1 MVDVLEFLLLLLGVK
16 IQVSLTYTIFFF
28 FFNQNNKQTVL
39 HDFRSTFIVLNF
51 EVLNLIQFALKSN
64 KEIVII
70 EFAILALKDR

>member
-1 MVDVLEFLLLLLGVK
+1 MVHVLEFLLLLLGVK

-28 FFNQNNKQTVL
+28 FNQNTKQTVL